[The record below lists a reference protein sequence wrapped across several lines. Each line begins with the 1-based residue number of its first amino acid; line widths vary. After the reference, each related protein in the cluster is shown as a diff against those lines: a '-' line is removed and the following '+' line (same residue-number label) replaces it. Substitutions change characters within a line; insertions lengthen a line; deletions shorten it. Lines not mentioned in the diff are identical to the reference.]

1 METSNGQ
8 RFHSRTPCKLCKE
21 RGQTWNGGA
30 PQCAFVGDLS
40 DNWNCA
46 TLNAIRDICYEG
58 QREMPV
64 GVDYQYCEDQKYATV
79 KIDDVRDGR
88 GNRIGLA
95 LWVSWYKSRGKTDA
109 LWILSDDAP
118 PREPTE
124 AELTAI
130 IAHYARR

>member
-1 METSNGQ
+1 MSQ
-8 RFHSRTPCKLCKE
+8 VYYYRKE
-21 RGQTWNGGA
+21 RGQTWNGAA
-30 PQCAFVGDLS
+30 PKCAFVGKLS

-58 QREMPV
+58 QNPMPP

-79 KIDDVRDGR
+79 RIDDIEDRR
-88 GNRIGLA
+88 GAHIGLA

-109 LWILSDDAP
+109 LWILSDSEP

-124 AELTAI
+124 DELIAI
-130 IAHYARR
+130 IAHYSRITPQMR